1 MCWQCE
7 VFDREIGHY
16 RTLSARTND
25 EQTLKSLNI
34 LIDKLEAEKARLHVV
49 EFKRPAKTSGPR

>member
-7 VFDREIGHY
+7 VFDREMEHY
-16 RTLSARTND
+16 RTLSARTTD

-34 LIDKLEAEKARLHVV
+34 LIGKLEAEKERLHVV
-49 EFKRPAKTSGPR
+49 EFKRPAKSGGPR